1 VSSNE
6 VAPAPE
12 WDKNLHDLT
21 LGTRLRLDDLVD
33 REALGEMTRS
43 FQALF
48 GISLRIFNAEGV
60 LLAEAGAEQA
70 ICRYLGALPKGQIAC
85 RRTVEAARRAE
96 VPASGEVA
104 HACFTGA
111 QYRIF
116 AITYDARKLGK
127 AVLGPYLP
135 AEVTTVPSTLLEV
148 DPDVDPTEA
157 RLLLPRMPRARPET
171 VTLISDHLK
180 RTLDLILF
188 SGHKTLLTT
197 QMHLS
202 SVRESYREL
211 QDKTKKLQEAY
222 DRLKELDRLKSDFLG
237 TVSHELRT
245 PLTSIIGY
253 SEMLVEG
260 LAGPLA
266 GEQQDFVR
274 IIHDKGRQLLEL
286 ILSLLDLSKLESGTV
301 KLRKGA
307 FSIGQLIDEVLD
319 TFAPKARSRGI
330 VLDRRVA
337 PDLPE
342 VQGDKE
348 RIRQVLGNLCD
359 NAIKFSPEG
368 AIVTLAAAMSLP
380 GDAEQESGFALLEPT
395 RRMIDVRVIDE
406 GIGIPVGERDRI
418 FDPFYQV
425 DSGSTREYE
434 GTGLGLSIVKR
445 LVDAHGGRVS
455 VLGNTP
461 KGAVF
466 SVLLPIEPHKTL
478 R

>member
-1 VSSNE
+1 MSSN
-6 VAPAPE
+6 AAGPPPE

-21 LGTRLRLDDLVD
+21 LGSRLKLDDLVD

-48 GISLRIFNAEGV
+48 GISLRIFNADGV

-70 ICRYLGALPKGQIAC
+70 ICRHIGALPKGQIAC

-96 VPASGEVA
+96 VPASGEVG

-116 AITYDARKLGK
+116 AITYDDRKLGK

-135 AEVTTVPSTLLEV
+135 AEVITVPSSLLEV
-148 DPDVDPTEA
+148 DPGVDATEA
-157 RLLLPRMPRARPET
+157 RLLLPRMPRARAET

-188 SGHKTLLTT
+188 SGHKMLLTT

-211 QDKTKKLQEAY
+211 QDKNKKLQDAY

-260 LAGPLA
+260 LAGPMV
-266 GEQQDFVR
+266 GEQHDFVK

-286 ILSLLDLSKLESGTV
+286 IMSLLDLSKLESGTMR
-301 KLRKGA
+301 LRKGA
-307 FSIGQLIDEVLD
+307 FAAGELIDEVID
-319 TFAPKARSRGI
+319 TFAPKALRRGI
-330 VLDRRVA
+330 ALERQVA
-337 PDLPE
+337 PELPL

-348 RIRQVLGNLCD
+348 RIRQVVGNLCD

-368 AIVTLAAAMSLP
+368 ATVTLSAAMALP
-380 GDAEQESGFALLEPT
+380 GDADQESGFALLGPT
-395 RRMIDVRVIDE
+395 RRMLEIRVIDE
-406 GIGIPVGERDRI
+406 GIGIPDAERERI

-445 LVDAHGGRVS
+445 LVDAHGGRVTA
-455 VLGNTP
+455 LANTP
-461 KGAVF
+461 RGSIF
-466 SVLLPIEPHKTL
+466 SVLLPAEPHKTL